1 MDNQQFQQNFQQFE
15 NISEDIDKQILALK
29 MKESKVDIA
38 WRIFEGSNEKMPERG
53 FLSDGIEL
61 FYRIIKKFNGIETQ
75 IKDINNKIYNTFC
88 IKTPTKNFYFFFLGE
103 KYRVYNV
110 LDAIDNLN
118 FIFPDSSK
126 EHVIFL
132 PTYSFPNQSIL
143 RHNKDNSIDD
153 YKKSKTL
160 KQKGR
165 VIFSKIG
172 SELSKVKDTYKK
184 DGLLSAT
191 SMLIEKGGR
200 VASDIGKSCIMQHSF
215 LIYAKYSHMSNKP
228 NIIHYD
234 SMKIENKIHFD
245 TMPAQL
251 KKLLK
256 EQKIQKEKGT
266 RPQIPFNYSCV
277 FYTYQKIYEI
287 INNSFYYDIDD
298 RLIRF
303 LNNKNIN
310 IENLLEEIIQMLH
323 KQLTLQSQSQS
334 QSQSS
339 KHSQTR
345 SSKQSQTRSSKQLQT
360 RSSKQL
366 QTKSSKQLQTRS
378 SKQIQTGSSKQIQ
391 TGSSKQIQ
399 TGSSKQIQTRSS
411 KQIQM
416 SEECKLR
423 YLLHNYRLSDI
434 KLSEEYINSELF
446 VNKSFLLDS
455 FSKKTKKNDEILCV
469 IVVFCYLK
477 LKYYL
482 CFNNI
487 RKYNK
492 KDDLLFLIES
502 GFILRSSKVISKLNE
517 IEIKEIIIN
526 EEKKNLRR
534 QLNAIDND
542 IKIKIDLISNFITNV
557 YINILCSNNIKRVKK
572 IINKIVDANEGKTWN
587 EIFYLVNK

>member
-1 MDNQQFQQNFQQFE
+1 MDNQQFQQEFQQFE
-15 NISEDIDKQILALK
+15 NKQILALK

-143 RHNKDNSIDD
+143 RHNKDNSIDN

-303 LNNKNIN
+303 LNNNNIN

-334 QSQSS
+334 QSS
-339 KHSQTR
+339 KQIQTR
-345 SSKQSQTRSSKQLQT
+345 SSKQIQTGSSKQLQT

-366 QTKSSKQLQTRS
+366 QT
-378 SKQIQTGSSKQIQ
+378 GSSKQIQ
-391 TGSSKQIQ
+391 SQRQSRYKQDHQ
-399 TGSSKQIQTRSS
+399 N
-411 KQIQM
+411 
-416 SEECKLR
+416 R
-423 YLLHNYRLSDI
+423 Y
-434 KLSEEYINSELF
+434 
-446 VNKSFLLDS
+446 
-455 FSKKTKKNDEILCV
+455 
-469 IVVFCYLK
+469 
-477 LKYYL
+477 
-482 CFNNI
+482 
-487 RKYNK
+487 
-492 KDDLLFLIES
+492 
-502 GFILRSSKVISKLNE
+502 
-517 IEIKEIIIN
+517 
-526 EEKKNLRR
+526 
-534 QLNAIDND
+534 
-542 IKIKIDLISNFITNV
+542 
-557 YINILCSNNIKRVKK
+557 KR
-572 IINKIVDANEGKTWN
+572 
-587 EIFYLVNK
+587 

>member
-1 MDNQQFQQNFQQFE
+1 MEDQQFQQEFQQFE

-38 WRIFEGSNEKMPERG
+38 WRIFEGSNEKMPEKG

-61 FYRIIKKFNGIETQ
+61 FYRIIKKFNGIEMQ
-75 IKDINNKIYNTFC
+75 IKDINNKIYNTVC

-153 YKKSKTL
+153 YRKSKTL

-172 SELSKVKDTYKK
+172 SELSKVKDSYKK

-234 SMKIENKIHFD
+234 SMKIENKIHFN

-256 EQKIQKEKGT
+256 EHKIQKEKGT

-303 LNNKNIN
+303 LSNNNIN
-310 IENLLEEIIQMLH
+310 IENLLEEITQMLH

-334 QSQSS
+334 QS
-339 KHSQTR
+339 
-345 SSKQSQTRSSKQLQT
+345 SKQLQT
-360 RSSKQL
+360 G
-366 QTKSSKQLQTRS
+366 T
-378 SKQIQTGSSKQIQ
+378 
-391 TGSSKQIQ
+391 
-399 TGSSKQIQTRSS
+399 SKQIQTRSS
-411 KQIQM
+411 KQIQTK
-416 SEECKLR
+416 SSKQIQTRSSKQLQTRLSKQFQIISSKQLQTGTSKQIQTLEECKLR

-434 KLSEEYINSELF
+434 VLSEEYINSELF